1 MKIIY
6 LNYQKNMTNN
16 VDKLLENIEDPKVLK
31 DIFKELMWKISKL
44 EQALVLSESSN
55 KSQSQFR
62 NKLDRLSNIKHGIT
76 ELTER
81 MERPYIMPSDLAI
94 VVDTLD
100 VLTKAGDCNSLIIEG
115 MPGTGKTQLAYSQVG
130 EELREGKDT
139 MLIHLRVKDSMK
151 ASELLYSIDDVRRL
165 SDAETKVSLPENLR
179 IESESR
185 KNKILKW
192 EIDPIDEEYQKFKKK
207 LDAVKDLGEASKDL
221 DYLKYVDLG
230 ELGEAIYQSQFK
242 EVYLIIDE
250 IEKGDETL
258 MTGILDEIENLE
270 FTIRETGQKI
280 KGNKSNLKIIITTN
294 TEDSDK
300 IPPSFRRRSLYHFQN
315 YPTREEMAEIVE
327 AYFPD
332 LRNDLLDYAL
342 DVFYSYH
349 QSDEIEKQPS
359 TPELLSRL
367 RILIK
372 NYPEDIPRDVPYKQ
386 VLLKYKE
393 DQDLDIVIKWVANA
407 IETWWTEMPNFVK
420 KALLWNRIIF
430 FNKELN
436 KYNVQYKYQK
446 FYAYLTNNNINF
458 MMPQFKE
465 YEEYDNDYQEWN
477 TYMKTT
483 SEFQLITPW
492 VQYLWDWAYIINNDL
507 FDNLKEVYDQETVVM
522 KWLQY
527 SEVEQK
533 NNNFIKWKVNIWDN
547 YYTAYSKPESNEFV
561 VLKKFGEDLEVN

>member
-1 MKIIY
+1 
-6 LNYQKNMTNN
+6 MTTNL
-16 VDKLLENIEDPKVLK
+16 DKLLENIEDPKVLK
-31 DIFKELMWKISKL
+31 DILKEFMWKVSKL
-44 EQALVLSESSN
+44 EQALVLSASSD
-55 KSQSQFR
+55 KPQVK
-62 NKLDRLSNIKHGIT
+62 NKLDRLSQIKHGIT

-100 VLTKAGDCNSLIIEG
+100 ILTKAGDCNSLIIEG

-139 MLIHLRVKDSMK
+139 TLIHLRVKDSMK

-179 IESESR
+179 TESESR
-185 KNKILKW
+185 KDKILNG
-192 EIDPIDEEYQKFKKK
+192 EVDPIDEEYQNFKKK
-207 LDAVKDLGEASKDL
+207 LDAVKNLGEAGKDL

-250 IEKGDETL
+250 IEKGDEAL

-280 KGNKSNLKIIITTN
+280 KGKKSNLKIIITTN

-315 YPTREEMAEIVE
+315 YPTREEMFGIVE

-349 QSDEIEKQPS
+349 ESDEIEKQPS

-367 RILIK
+367 RILVK
-372 NYPEDIPRDVPYKQ
+372 NYPEGVPDDVPYKQ

-393 DQDLDIVIKWVANA
+393 DQDLDIVVKWVANA
-407 IETWWTEMPNFVK
+407 IETWWVEMPNFVE
-420 KALLWNRIIF
+420 KALLWYRVMF
-430 FNKELN
+430 FDQELN
-436 KYNVQYKYQK
+436 RHDTQDRYKD

-458 MMPQFKE
+458 IMPQFKE
-465 YEEYDNDYQEWN
+465 EEKYDDDYNEWN
-477 TYMKTT
+477 KYMKTIT
-483 SEFQLITPW
+483 GFQIVAPW
-492 VQYLWDWAYIINNDL
+492 VQYLWDWAYIIDDDDL
-507 FDNLKEVYDQETVVM
+507 FDKLRQVYDQEVVVM
-522 KWLQY
+522 EWLQY
-527 SEVEQK
+527 SEVNQK
-533 NNNFIKWKVNIWDN
+533 NNNFINWRVNIWDN
-547 YYTAYSKPESNEFV
+547 YYTAYAKLGSNEFV